1 MPATIE
7 ALLIILVFVMPGFIT
22 VRMKETLVPT
32 IGKTETFEVTLRSIT
47 VSLLY
52 LPLWLLSAKDLV
64 LFRGRLMDVAQKT
77 SSGESLILDR
87 GVVVFLALSLVLPA
101 AIGVIWAVAYCN
113 DWYVKA
119 TKRAYVKLG
128 IPLPPSGIGEDLWDR
143 LWLNR
148 DRQPWLTVFMKDG
161 RMYVG
166 RGGLALDDPL
176 GEAAA
181 DGGRRLERGARVAQ
195 HAVEAGHRGDLID
208 DRPPVGAHHDHAGPA
223 AAHGGVGEDGQ
234 PGRQL
239 LPTARE
245 VVRIHALVEALG
257 VGVAHAQLGA
267 GQRRR

>member
-166 RGGLALDDPL
+166 RGIEFSLSSYGKDVLLGPETRMYDKEGRLARDLAESR
-176 GEAAA
+176 GE
-181 DGGRRLERGARVAQ
+181 GVWIP
-195 HAVEAGHRGDLID
+195 AGEVSSID
-208 DRPPVGAHHDHAGPA
+208 
-223 AAHGGVGEDGQ
+223 
-234 PGRQL
+234 
-239 LPTARE
+239 
-245 VVRIHALVEALG
+245 IHE
-257 VGVAHAQLGA
+257 
-267 GQRRR
+267 